1 MAYTQLQS
9 DCYIVRES
17 FSQEEKLAAQTFAA
31 DHPYTRL
38 EVSLKCEKLIE
49 THVFADGNI
58 EPPRKDWKCPAN
70 SRRPWHA
77 SRGQAWPP
85 PCDVKY
91 TPPPGSNAWM
101 PLRNGTVLQ
110 ALYCKTPADTEKFRT
125 SSKDKAKCKH
135 EIRFRD
141 VADVVRDQRYQ
152 KRKNYYFFAFDDCS
166 EFKFDVRVAGPP
178 RPPGLHPAARPATEY
193 YELRLRTAEI
203 SIGTWQSE
211 LRQLKLV
218 PKKKADAAL
227 APFFGALEE
236 EDEDLDSDE
245 EEDRRER
252 ARWGAA
258 CPYADIGVTLHQW
271 DEEAGK
277 TGDLETR
284 EESHTFTEGSVK
296 PPVDKWKCPSEVEY
310 KPPAG
315 KSEWFTVSDDCSIV
329 GGFGVDVREHPMFDH
344 EMNYDVDCGISID
357 SGDVL
362 RVLREREPDEKK
374 WAKKKSKPYNFV
386 AGCWFGGSAS
396 FDVKVEDND
405 DEWVFKLR
413 LREANFSIGDWGDI
427 LGRLQRRP
435 KKAPE
440 PKRPLKQLAKKPA
453 RKRRR

>member
-1 MAYTQLQS
+1 MAFTQMYS
-9 DCYIVRES
+9 HS
-17 FSQEEKLAAQTFAA
+17 FSSEEKLAAQTFAA

-49 THVFADGNI
+49 THVFADGNV
-58 EPPRKDWKCPAN
+58 EPPRKDWKCPGKDWKG
-70 SRRPWHA
+70 RRPWHA
-77 SRGQAWPP
+77 REWPP
-85 PCDVKY
+85 PFDVKY

-110 ALYCKTPADTEKFRT
+110 ALYCKTPADTERFRT
-125 SSKDKAKCKH
+125 SLKNKAKCKH
-135 EIRFRD
+135 EIRLRD
-141 VADVVRDQRYQ
+141 VAAVVRDQRFQ

-166 EFKFDVRVAGPP
+166 EFKFDVRPQEDKQGK
-178 RPPGLHPAARPATEY
+178 EFF
-193 YELRLRTAEI
+193 ELRLRTAEI
-203 SIGTWQSE
+203 SIGTWRSE

-227 APFFGALEE
+227 VPFFGALEE

-284 EESHTFTEGSVK
+284 EESHAFTEGSVK

-344 EMNYDVDCGISID
+344 EMNYDLDCEISID

-362 RVLREREPDEKK
+362 RVLREQERDEKK
-374 WAKKKSKPYNFV
+374 WTKISKKKPYNFV
-386 AGCWFGGSAS
+386 AGCWFGGSAA
-396 FDVKVEDND
+396 FDVKVEEND

-413 LREANFSIGDWGDI
+413 LREANFSIGDWSDI
-427 LGRLQRRP
+427 LGRLIRRP

>member
-1 MAYTQLQS
+1 MAFTQMYS
-9 DCYIVRES
+9 HS
-17 FSQEEKLAAQTFAA
+17 FSSEEKLAAQTFAA

-49 THVFADGNI
+49 THVFADGNV
-58 EPPRKDWKCPAN
+58 EPPRKDWKCPGKDWKG
-70 SRRPWHA
+70 RRPWHA
-77 SRGQAWPP
+77 REWPP
-85 PCDVKY
+85 PFDVKY

-110 ALYCKTPADTEKFRT
+110 ALYCKTPADTEKFRV
-125 SSKDKAKCKH
+125 SLKNKAKCKH
-135 EIRFRD
+135 EIRLRD
-141 VADVVRDQRYQ
+141 VAAVVRDQRFQ

-166 EFKFDVRVAGPP
+166 EFKFDVRPQEDKQGK
-178 RPPGLHPAARPATEY
+178 EFF
-193 YELRLRTAEI
+193 ELRLRTAEI
-203 SIGTWQSE
+203 SIGTWRSE

-227 APFFGALEE
+227 VPFFGALEE

-284 EESHTFTEGSVK
+284 EESHAFTEGSVK

-315 KSEWFTVSDDCSIV
+315 KAEWFTVSDDCSIV
-329 GGFGVDVREHPMFDH
+329 GGFAVDIREHPMFDH
-344 EMNYDVDCGISID
+344 EMNYDLDCEISID

-362 RVLREREPDEKK
+362 RVLREQERDEKK
-374 WAKKKSKPYNFV
+374 WTKISKKKPYNFV
-386 AGCWFGGSAS
+386 AGCWFGGSAA
-396 FDVKVEDND
+396 FDVKVEEND

-413 LREANFSIGDWGDI
+413 LREANFSIGDWSDI
-427 LGRLQRRP
+427 LGRLMRRP
-435 KKAPE
+435 KTAPE